1 MSRLDVRVSIYN
13 GVRDNVGRVTL
24 LSNFLFSRKYAEKV
38 LAIRSERN
46 QERQQAMKVSLPLI
60 TVSGEFWPSR
70 KRDHLIA
77 HSGFFCLDIDG
88 KDNPSISLP
97 VIRDFLV
104 HRKEVMYAS
113 LSARGNGMF
122 AIIPLNISLIDTED
136 PEVVDAYHADVFQS
150 IKREYYEKA
159 GIVIDKC
166 FDVTRLRAYS
176 FDPNYYLNER
186 AECYT
191 PILTANDVFNASGTE
206 TIVPPSDE
214 TKKIDSR
221 DLWKLN
227 RCVAFIRSRGIDIT
241 QDYNDWMQIGAA
253 LSQVPNGE
261 EYFHT
266 VSRFYPDYDRKEAH
280 RKYIDFS
287 ALKEIS
293 LGAFFKICKDHGVR
307 YFVSYN

>member
-38 LAIRSERN
+38 LAIRAERDK
-46 QERQQAMKVSLPLI
+46 ERQQAMKVSLPLI

-70 KRDHLIA
+70 KRDNLIA

-88 KDNPSISLP
+88 KDNPSLSLS

-104 HRKEVMYAS
+104 HRKEIMYAS

-122 AIIPLNISLIDTED
+122 AIIPINISLIDTAD
-136 PEVVDAYHADVFQS
+136 SEVVDAYHADIFQS

-191 PILTANDVFNASGTE
+191 PILSMCDMIYDDSARLA
-206 TIVPPSDE
+206 VPSVGVN
-214 TKKIDSR
+214 KDSR
-221 DLWKLN
+221 DLWKVN
-227 RCVAFIRSRGIDIT
+227 RCVDYIRSRGIDIT

-253 LSQVPNGE
+253 LSHVPNGE
-261 EYFHT
+261 NYFHA
-266 VSRFYPDYDRKEAH
+266 VSRFYPHYNYEEAH
-280 RKYIDFS
+280 QKFLNFS
-287 ALKEIS
+287 LLSDIN

>member
-38 LAIRSERN
+38 LAIRSERD

-70 KRDHLIA
+70 KREHLIA
-77 HSGFFCLDIDG
+77 HSGFFCVDIDG
-88 KDNPSISLP
+88 KDNPLLSISI
-97 VIRDFLV
+97 IRDFLI

-122 AIIPLNISLIDTED
+122 AIIPIDVSVIDTED
-136 PEVVDAYHADVFQS
+136 KDVVDAYHADIFHS
-150 IKREYYEKA
+150 IKREYYERA

-186 AECYT
+186 AQCYT
-191 PILTANDVFNASGTE
+191 PILSASDPFFARNNESVDLPVGLT
-206 TIVPPSDE
+206 D
-214 TKKIDSR
+214 DSR
-221 DLWKLN
+221 DLWKVK
-227 RCVAFIRSRGIDIT
+227 RCVSFIRSRGIDVT
-241 QDYNDWMQIGAA
+241 QDYNNWMQIGAA
-253 LSQVPNGE
+253 LSHVPNGE
-261 EYFHT
+261 EYFHA
-266 VSRFYPDYDRKEAH
+266 VSRFYPHYNYEEAH
-280 RKYIDFS
+280 RKFLDFS
-287 ALKEIS
+287 SLSDIN

>member
-13 GVRDNVGRVTL
+13 GVRDNEGRVTL
-24 LSNFLFSRKYAEKV
+24 LSNFLFSRKYAEKI

-46 QERQQAMKVSLPLI
+46 KERQQAMKVSLPLI

-77 HSGFFCLDIDG
+77 HSGFFCVDIDG
-88 KDNPSISLP
+88 KDNPDVGVSA
-97 VIRDFLV
+97 IRDFLL
-104 HRKEVMYAS
+104 HRKEVIYAS

-122 AIIPLNISLIDTED
+122 AIIPINVSLIDTED
-136 PEVVDAYHADVFQS
+136 SEVVEAYHSDIFHS
-150 IKREYYEKA
+150 LKREYYEKA

-176 FDPNYYLNER
+176 FDPDYYLNER

-191 PILTANDVFNASGTE
+191 PVYSVGDLTGSDRIDTGTLNMP
-206 TIVPPSDE
+206 VS
-214 TKKIDSR
+214 KDSR
-221 DLWKLN
+221 DLWKVD
-227 RCVAFIRSRGIDIT
+227 RCVSYIRSRGIDIT

-253 LSQVPNGE
+253 LAHVPNGE
-261 EYFHT
+261 SYFHA
-266 VSRFYPDYDRKEAH
+266 VSRFYPHYNYEEAH
-280 RKYIDFS
+280 RKFMTFS
-287 ALKEIS
+287 TLNDIN

>member
-13 GVRDNVGRVTL
+13 GVRDNEGRVTL

-38 LAIRSERN
+38 LALRSERN
-46 QERQQAMKVSLPLI
+46 ADRQQAMKVSLPLI

-88 KDNPSISLP
+88 KDNQSLSISA
-97 VIRDFLV
+97 IRDFLT
-104 HRKEVMYAS
+104 HRKEVIYAS
-113 LSARGNGMF
+113 LSARGKGMF
-122 AIIPLNISLIDTED
+122 AIIPINISLIDTED

-176 FDPNYYLNER
+176 FDQNYYLNER
-186 AECYT
+186 AEVYT
-191 PILTANDVFNASGTE
+191 PIYTASDMEEPVGVSPAVMPSGLT
-206 TIVPPSDE
+206 
-214 TKKIDSR
+214 KDSR
-221 DLWKLN
+221 DLWKVE

-241 QDYNDWMQIGAA
+241 TDYNNWMQIGAA
-253 LSQVPNGE
+253 LSHVPNGE
-261 EYFHT
+261 AYFHA
-266 VSRFYPDYDRKEAH
+266 VSRFYPHYNYEEAH
-280 RKYIDFS
+280 RKFMTFASLSDIN
-287 ALKEIS
+287 